1 MGAIIVGAFALTMA
15 LALWLGE
22 MLCSATLA
30 WVIVG
35 VLLLAIAVIIY
46 FVSLHKTIRR
56 INRRLD
62 TVYEVSATLEA
73 LYQQAMMLIRKVV
86 SSWKWL
92 SFPLAPLRLAA
103 LFSRTVN
110 VSVRYPS
117 DPARKKLLLAPMC
130 LKVAPD

>member
-1 MGAIIVGAFALTMA
+1 MCAIIVWAFALTMA

-35 VLLLAIAVIIY
+35 VLLMAIAVIIY

-86 SSWKWL
+86 SSWK
-92 SFPLAPLRLAA
+92 
-103 LFSRTVN
+103 
-110 VSVRYPS
+110 
-117 DPARKKLLLAPMC
+117 
-130 LKVAPD
+130 

>member
-1 MGAIIVGAFALTMA
+1 MCAIIVGAFALTMA

-86 SSWKWL
+86 SNWK
-92 SFPLAPLRLAA
+92 
-103 LFSRTVN
+103 
-110 VSVRYPS
+110 
-117 DPARKKLLLAPMC
+117 
-130 LKVAPD
+130 

>member
-1 MGAIIVGAFALTMA
+1 MSLILFMCAIIVGAFALTMA
-15 LALWLGE
+15 LALWLGQ

-35 VLLLAIAVIIY
+35 VILLAIATIIY

-73 LYQQAMMLIRKVV
+73 LYQQAMTLIRKVV
-86 SSWKWL
+86 SSWK
-92 SFPLAPLRLAA
+92 
-103 LFSRTVN
+103 
-110 VSVRYPS
+110 
-117 DPARKKLLLAPMC
+117 
-130 LKVAPD
+130 